1 MHDSMKLLQ
10 RLTSTNN
17 DTSAPYYRALS
28 PRFMPLMPLND
39 GKNAPETL
47 LSPTILAMYDE
58 PKKSNELQIASVPGM
73 LYSLGVSKIDRDK
86 ILQVVMDLSGSK
98 THIDEALKIY
108 ETLGM
113 FDEDIAEP
121 LLNATDRIMGAFQKL
136 ENSLFPN
143 QKISYENRG
152 FAFLKKH
159 QIQKLMRDHGHT
171 DDEIDL
177 ADFDIYDKMS
187 DEEMEISLWK
197 TIENIAMNKTNVL
210 RPSEAVKRRKRDMIY
225 ILQPTVLSP
234 FMFTIQKGVSIAGP
248 LILSPTAFAPP
259 ILNPAVASP
268 WILSPGVFDP
278 FVLSPYIFCPFVL
291 GPLAFTP
298 FILTPY
304 FLSPNVLNPYIMSS
318 LILSP
323 IGLSPDILSPQAI
336 GATILS
342 PSILSPAILTPTVY
356 TASVLSPT
364 FLS

>member
-1 MHDSMKLLQ
+1 
-10 RLTSTNN
+10 
-17 DTSAPYYRALS
+17 
-28 PRFMPLMPLND
+28 
-39 GKNAPETL
+39 
-47 LSPTILAMYDE
+47 
-58 PKKSNELQIASVPGM
+58 
-73 LYSLGVSKIDRDK
+73 
-86 ILQVVMDLSGSK
+86 MDLSGSK

-159 QIQKLMRDHGHT
+159 QMQKLMRDHGHT

-197 TIENIAMNKTNVL
+197 TIENIANNKTNVL

-225 ILQPTVLSP
+225 FLQPTVLSP